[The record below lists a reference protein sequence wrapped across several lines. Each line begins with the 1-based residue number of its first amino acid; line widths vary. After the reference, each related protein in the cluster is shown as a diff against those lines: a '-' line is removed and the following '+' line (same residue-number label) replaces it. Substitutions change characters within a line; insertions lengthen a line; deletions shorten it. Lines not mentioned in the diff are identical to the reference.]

1 MRQHVF
7 RPVIVG
13 IGGTTRS
20 PSSCEHAVQHV
31 LLSAAH
37 QGARVIMFNGPALEM
52 PFYNPAVPDR
62 TPEARALVAALREAH
77 AVVIASP
84 GYHGTISGLVKN
96 ALDYTEDMRSDP
108 ESYLDGRAV
117 GLIACAGGWQA
128 TGSTI
133 NALRSIVHALRGW
146 PTPLA
151 AAINTSQ
158 PVFAADGA
166 CLSDTVRQ
174 SLDTMADQLVE
185 FAYAFSSR
193 RVVTPQLASGSF

>member
-31 LLSAAH
+31 LTGAAQ
-37 QGARVIMFNGPALEM
+37 QGARVVMFNGQALEM
-52 PFYNPAVPDR
+52 PFYNPAVPSR
-62 TPEARALVAALREAH
+62 TPEARALVAALREAD

-96 ALDYTEDMRSDP
+96 ALDYTEDMRDDSEP
-108 ESYLDGRAV
+108 YLDGRAV

-146 PTPLA
+146 PSPLA

-158 PVFAADGA
+158 PVFSPDGT
-166 CLSDTVRQ
+166 CISESVRQ
-174 SLDTMADQLVE
+174 SLDTMAEQIMQ
-185 FAYAFSSR
+185 FAYGFGRRRDFPPQFAAGSR
-193 RVVTPQLASGSF
+193 